1 MDTPL
6 NSNRGA
12 DPSKKLGKDEI
23 PTLESQLKAA
33 EDTLSEIS
41 KEIDFTR
48 RQEVLLR
55 QAGGNTYISIY
66 LLKSRIIIS

>member
-1 MDTPL
+1 LDTSL

-55 QAGGNTYISIY
+55 QAGGNTYIY
-66 LLKSRIIIS
+66 

>member
-1 MDTPL
+1 MYLDTSL

-55 QAGGNTYISIY
+55 QAGGNTYIY
-66 LLKSRIIIS
+66 

>member
-1 MDTPL
+1 MHLDTSL

-55 QAGGNTYISIY
+55 QAGGNTYIYIY
-66 LLKSRIIIS
+66 IYINEN